1 MKLKNIGKQNSNIC
15 QSCGIPLQVDP
26 HQGGTNSDGTKSNK
40 YCGFCFQD
48 GRFLDEGITLQE
60 KMDKIV
66 RITTAKMNLTEAQAR
81 ELAMNIIPKLERW
94 K

>member
-1 MKLKNIGKQNSNIC
+1 MKLNNIGKKKSNIC

-26 HQGGTNSDGTKSNK
+26 KEGGTNADGSKSLK

-48 GRFLDEGITLQE
+48 GRFLDEGISLP
-60 KMDKIV
+60 DKIEKNI
-66 RITTAKMNLTEAQAR
+66 RITMAKMNLTEAQAR
-81 ELAMNIIPKLERW
+81 ELAINIIPKLERW